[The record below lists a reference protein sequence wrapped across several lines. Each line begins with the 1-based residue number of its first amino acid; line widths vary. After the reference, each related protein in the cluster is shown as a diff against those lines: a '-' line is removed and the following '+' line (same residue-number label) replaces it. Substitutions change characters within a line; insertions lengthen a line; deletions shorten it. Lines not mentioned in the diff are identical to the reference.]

1 MNKKKS
7 GWKVHEKK
15 ENKQY
20 SIMAQ
25 TVRAEEL
32 YGYIASTNTEEAK
45 ENEKAKEG
53 RKTSGYW
60 SLIVREEAV
69 ILENKKQDGR
79 RYLFFFFL
87 VAFCLL
93 FFAMT
98 VIIFIV
104 FAETITKQKQRSIG
118 IK

>member
-53 RKTSGYW
+53 RKKSGYW
-60 SLIVREEAV
+60 SLIVP
-69 ILENKKQDGR
+69 
-79 RYLFFFFL
+79 
-87 VAFCLL
+87 
-93 FFAMT
+93 
-98 VIIFIV
+98 
-104 FAETITKQKQRSIG
+104 
-118 IK
+118 